1 MRSTK
6 RPRRYVSRHWL
17 WLMRPILRY
26 SALRDA
32 YVLRAVGRRTGPVL
46 RVDRR
51 RARQFDGVERR
62 QASTA

>member
-1 MRSTK
+1 
-6 RPRRYVSRHWL
+6 
-17 WLMRPILRY
+17 MRPILRY

-32 YVLRAVGRRTGPVL
+32 YVLRFIGRRTGPVL

-62 QASTA
+62 LTSVA